1 MLNPM
6 QVPNQSRKGGGT
18 LIHALSLFAILAA
31 SLEQQANAFDQTP
44 GETFQVGLAS
54 VDITPDYPV
63 LLNGFLSR
71 QNEVL
76 GARQRIWA
84 KAISIRSQD
93 HPPLVLI
100 AADTLGI
107 PAEIRAKVLKAIEP
121 MGVDNSSLA
130 ITASHTH
137 SAPIIRGCAP
147 NIMGRDFT
155 AEEQQHIDRYTQE
168 FTAKLIEVAKESL
181 KAPVPATL
189 SWSVGKVQFAKN
201 RRSTAGPID
210 HDLPL
215 LAAHDLNGKL
225 LAVSVS
231 YACHCVTLSESQ
243 ISGDWAGYTQTQI
256 QAKYPDCLALVS
268 IGCAGD
274 QNPTSN
280 VTVDR
285 IDVADTQGKEIAD
298 EVSRLLST
306 SMTKLEAKMQARWK
320 EIELPLEQL
329 PTREEFAKLA
339 EQNTPIGY
347 HARKQ
352 LAKLDRGE
360 ALPQSITYPVQ
371 AWTLGKDLSIAF
383 LAGEVT
389 VEYGLRLKSSGCR
402 WVNAYANACPCYI
415 PSESV
420 LKQGGYEGRG
430 AMIYYDWPTAF
441 RAGLENSII
450 QATSELL
457 R

>member
-1 MLNPM
+1 M
-6 QVPNQSRKGGGT
+6 QKPTPIPGRIPLSGGT
-18 LIHALSLFAILAA
+18 LISTLCFVTILTAFFDRQAI
-31 SLEQQANAFDQTP
+31 AFVQSP
-44 GETFQVGLAS
+44 AETFQVGVAS
-54 VDITPDYPV
+54 IDITPDYPV

-76 GARQRIWA
+76 GARQKIWA
-84 KAISIRSQD
+84 KALSVRCQGQ
-93 HPPLVLI
+93 PPLVLI
-100 AADTLGI
+100 AVDTLGI
-107 PAEIRAKVLKAIEP
+107 PAAIRAKVLKSIEP
-121 MGVDNSSLA
+121 LGVENSTLA

-155 AEEQQHIDRYTQE
+155 EEEQQHIDRYTQE
-168 FTAKLIEVAKESL
+168 FTEKLIEVAEASL

-201 RRSTAGPID
+201 RRNTTGPTD
-210 HDLPL
+210 HEMPL
-215 LAAHDLNGKL
+215 LAVHDLNGKL

-231 YACHCVTLSESQ
+231 YACHCVTLSESL
-243 ISGDWAGYTQTQI
+243 ISGDWAGYAQTQI
-256 QAKYPDCLALVS
+256 QAEYPGCLALVS

-274 QNPTSN
+274 QNPNSN

-285 IDVADTQGKEIAD
+285 IDVADMQGKEIAD

-306 SMTKLEAKMQARWK
+306 SMPKLEAKVQARWK

-329 PTREEFAKLA
+329 PTREEFTKLA
-339 EQNTPIGY
+339 EQNTPVGY

-360 ALPQSITYPVQ
+360 ALPQSITYPIQ
-371 AWTLGKDLSIAF
+371 TWTLGDLSMAF
-383 LAGEVT
+383 LGGEVT

-402 WVNAYANACPCYI
+402 WVNAYANSCPCYI

-430 AMIYYDWPTAF
+430 AMIYYDWPAAF

-450 QATSELL
+450 QSTSELL

>member
-1 MLNPM
+1 MM
-6 QVPNQSRKGGGT
+6 SF
-18 LIHALSLFAILAA
+18 IAILAA
-31 SLEQQANAFDQTP
+31 SYEHQVSAVDQTRD
-44 GETFQVGLAS
+44 ESFKVGVAS
-54 VDITPDYPV
+54 IDITPDYPI

-84 KAISIRSQD
+84 KALSIHCQD
-93 HPPLVLI
+93 QPPLVLI
-100 AADTLGI
+100 AVDTLGI
-107 PAEIRAKVLKAIEP
+107 PAEIRAKVLKSIEP
-121 MGVDNSSLA
+121 MGIVNSTLA

-155 AEEQQHIDRYTQE
+155 VEEQQHIDRYTQE
-168 FTAKLIEVAKESL
+168 FTEKLIEVAKESL

-201 RRSTAGPID
+201 RRSTTGPID
-210 HDLPL
+210 HELPL
-215 LAAHDLNGKL
+215 LAVHDLNGKL

-243 ISGDWAGYTQTQI
+243 ISGDWAGYAQNQI
-256 QAKYPDCLALVS
+256 QAKYPGCLALVS

-274 QNPTSN
+274 QNPNSN

-285 IDVADTQGKEIAD
+285 IDVADMQGQEIAE

-306 SMTKLEAKMQARWK
+306 SMNKLEAKVQAHWK
-320 EIELPLEQL
+320 EVELPLEQL
-329 PTREEFAKLA
+329 PTREEFTKLA
-339 EQNTPIGY
+339 EQNTPVGY

-360 ALPQSITYPVQ
+360 ALPQSINYPVQ
-371 AWTLGKDLSIAF
+371 AWTLGKDLSMAF
-383 LAGEVT
+383 LGGEVT
-389 VEYGLRLKSSGCR
+389 VEYGLRLKSNGCR
-402 WVNAYANACPCYI
+402 WVNAYANSCPCYI
-415 PSESV
+415 PSENV

-430 AMIYYDWPTAF
+430 AMIYYDWPAAF

-450 QATSELL
+450 QATSEVL

>member
-1 MLNPM
+1 M
-6 QVPNQSRKGGGT
+6 SF
-18 LIHALSLFAILAA
+18 IAILAA
-31 SLEQQANAFDQTP
+31 SFEHQATAVDQTRD
-44 GETFQVGLAS
+44 ETFQVGVAS
-54 VDITPDYPV
+54 VDITPDYPI

-84 KAISIRSQD
+84 KALSIRCQD
-93 HPPLVLI
+93 QPPLVLI
-100 AADTLGI
+100 AVDTLGI
-107 PAEIRAKVLKAIEP
+107 PAEIRAKVLKSIEP
-121 MGVDNSSLA
+121 MGIVNGSLA

-155 AEEQQHIDRYTQE
+155 VEEQQHIDRYTQE
-168 FTAKLIEVAKESL
+168 FTEKLIEVAKESL

-201 RRSTAGPID
+201 RRSTTGPID
-210 HDLPL
+210 HELPL
-215 LAAHDLNGKL
+215 LAVHDLNGKL

-243 ISGDWAGYTQTQI
+243 ISGDWAGYAQTQI
-256 QAKYPDCLALVS
+256 QAKFPGCLALVS

-274 QNPTSN
+274 QNPNSN

-285 IDVADTQGKEIAD
+285 IDVADMQGKEIAD
-298 EVSRLLST
+298 EVSRLLSS
-306 SMTKLEAKMQARWK
+306 SMNKLEAKVQTHWK
-320 EIELPLEQL
+320 EVELPLEQL
-329 PTREEFAKLA
+329 PSREEFTKLA
-339 EQNTPIGY
+339 EQNTPVGY

-360 ALPQSITYPVQ
+360 ALAQSITYPVQ
-371 AWTLGKDLSIAF
+371 AWTLGKDLSMAF
-383 LAGEVT
+383 LGGEVT
-389 VEYGLRLKSSGCR
+389 VEYGLRLKSSGFR
-402 WVNAYANACPCYI
+402 WVNAYANSCPCYI

-430 AMIYYDWPTAF
+430 AMIYYDWPAAF

-450 QATSELL
+450 QATSDML

>member
-1 MLNPM
+1 MR
-6 QVPNQSRKGGGT
+6 QSELRLPSADQFKVRPVGAVIW
-18 LIHALSLFAILAA
+18 LLFAVQIVFQTSTSIA
-31 SLEQQANAFDQTP
+31 STAEA
-44 GETFQVGLAS
+44 FQVGLAS
-54 VDITPDYPV
+54 VDITPDYPI

-76 GARQRIWA
+76 GARQKIWA
-84 KAISIRSQD
+84 KAISIRCQGHS
-93 HPPLVLI
+93 PLVLI
-100 AADTLGI
+100 AVDTLGI

-121 MGVDNSSLA
+121 LGVDNSSLA

-155 AEEQQHIDRYTQE
+155 VEEQQHIDRYTQE
-168 FTAKLIEVAKESL
+168 FTEKLIEVAKESL
-181 KAPVPATL
+181 KAPVSARL
-189 SWSVGKVQFAKN
+189 SWAVGKVQFAKN
-201 RRSTAGPID
+201 RRSTTGPID
-210 HDLPL
+210 HELPL
-215 LAAHDLNGKL
+215 LAVHDLSGKL

-231 YACHCVTLSESQ
+231 YACHCVTLSESR
-243 ISGDWAGYTQTQI
+243 ISGDWAGYAQTQI
-256 QAKYPDCLALVS
+256 QAKYPDCVALVS

-285 IDVADTQGKEIAD
+285 IDVADMQGKEIAD

-306 SMTKLEAKMQARWK
+306 TMTNVEPKVHARWK

-352 LAKLDRGE
+352 LAKLDQGE
-360 ALPQSITYPVQ
+360 TLPQSITYPVQ
-371 AWTLGKDLSIAF
+371 AWTLGNDLSMAF

-389 VEYGLRLKSSGCR
+389 VEYGLRLKSSKCK
-402 WVNAYANACPCYI
+402 WVNAYANTCPCYI
-415 PSESV
+415 PSENV